1 MPYIHQ
7 SRRDAN
13 NPLKMSVPG
22 PDGFI
27 RMITQPI
34 GLLTVGELNFA
45 ITTLMSEYVRR
56 RPLSYAVLNDVVG
69 VMTSALAEFQRR
81 VVAPYED
88 KKCKDNGDV
97 YDCIAG
103 FNDKGNW
110 TCP

>member
-1 MPYIHQ
+1 MPYIKQINRPSINEH
-7 SRRDAN
+7 AIAIVN
-13 NPLKMSVPG
+13 NI
-22 PDGFI
+22 DD
-27 RMITQPI
+27 
-34 GLLTVGELNFA
+34 VGELNFA
-45 ITTLMSEYVRR
+45 ITTLVSEYVRR
-56 RPLSYAVLNDVVG
+56 RPLSYAVLNEVMG
-69 VMTSALAEFQRR
+69 VFASAQAEFYRR